1 MFHVFLGLGCV
12 QPILEHLTHIT
23 FLFSSLFY
31 FSDVL
36 AAKYLGGLMS
46 DNQWGLTLRAADG
59 LLLQDWSI
67 VGSSKEIL
75 DHTEANSMKQ
85 CPYTS
90 WDMIGITMQHVI
102 QRTGHLDPGT
112 GIRYKNV
119 TMSGEWLFS
128 LFQLNLIFIIISSM
142 CLEQT

>member
-1 MFHVFLGLGCV
+1 M
-12 QPILEHLTHIT
+12 I
-23 FLFSSLFY
+23 
-31 FSDVL
+31 

-128 LFQLNLIFIIISSM
+128 LFQLYLIFSSS
-142 CLEQT
+142 